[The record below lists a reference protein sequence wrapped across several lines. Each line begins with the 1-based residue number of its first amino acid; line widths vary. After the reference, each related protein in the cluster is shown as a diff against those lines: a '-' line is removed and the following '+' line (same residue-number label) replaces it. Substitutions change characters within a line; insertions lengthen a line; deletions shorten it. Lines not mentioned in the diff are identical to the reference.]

1 MRIINQL
8 GTADIP
14 YNSVMVFVN
23 TDAPSQIYASS
34 VHDTFNDLPL
44 GTYNNEE
51 DAMYVMKNLR
61 RAMKYGFD
69 DYYYMPSADFVPVM
83 RQKEKEGESN
93 GQH

>member
-23 TDAPSQIYASS
+23 TDAPSHIYASS

-44 GTYNNEE
+44 GEYNSADE
-51 DAMYVMKNLR
+51 AMYVMKCIR
-61 RAMKYGFD
+61 RAANDGYTYFH
-69 DYYYMPSADFVPVM
+69 MPSADYDPIM

>member
-1 MRIINQL
+1 MRIINQW

-23 TDAPSQIYASS
+23 NDASSQIYASS
-34 VHDTFNDLPL
+34 MYDLFNDLPL
-44 GTYNNEE
+44 GTYNNAD
-51 DAMYVMKNLR
+51 DAMYVMRNLR
-61 RAMKYGFD
+61 RAVRYGYSE
-69 DYYYMPSADFVPVM
+69 YYEMPSADFVPVM